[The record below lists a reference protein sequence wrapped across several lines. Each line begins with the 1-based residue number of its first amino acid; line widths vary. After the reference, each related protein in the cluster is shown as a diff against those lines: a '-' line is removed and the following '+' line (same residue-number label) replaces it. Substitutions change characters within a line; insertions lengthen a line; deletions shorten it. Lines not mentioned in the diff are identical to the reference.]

1 MFLACQRD
9 PETGDEPNDMELWFI
24 THTNDGHWKDQE
36 SRDVYVSSH

>member
-9 PETGDEPNDMELWFI
+9 PETGDEPNNMELWFI
-24 THTNDGHWKDQE
+24 THTKDGHWKDQE